1 MGDERNL
8 VADPLNMKYLRGMGK
23 NRLLRA
29 VLCLSALAPVTA
41 RTQAPTDTGEIR
53 SLELKMLD
61 CYKHRQVE
69 VFAAVLDDDFVITF
83 EDGST
88 YSKTGY
94 LSYSASSSTH
104 VELVE
109 IPEMKIRIHG
119 ETAVVTGVYHE
130 KGVDSQRAYDYHDR
144 FTDVWMKKAGKWRLV
159 AAHYSVPT
167 K

>member
-1 MGDERNL
+1 
-8 VADPLNMKYLRGMGK
+8 
-23 NRLLRA
+23 
-29 VLCLSALAPVTA
+29 
-41 RTQAPTDTGEIR
+41 
-53 SLELKMLD
+53 MLD

-69 VFAAVLDDDFVITF
+69 VFAAVLDEDFVITF

-94 LSYSASSSTH
+94 LSYSASSSTQ
-104 VELVE
+104 VELAE
-109 IPEMKIRIHG
+109 IPEMKIRMHG

-130 KGVDSQRAYDYHDR
+130 KGMDNQRTYDYHDR
-144 FTDVWMKKAGKWRLV
+144 FTDIWMRKAGKWRLV

>member
-1 MGDERNL
+1 MRKGL
-8 VADPLNMKYLRGMGK
+8 LIVA
-23 NRLLRA
+23 A
-29 VLCLSALAPVTA
+29 LCVMAALPAASGAQQASQTA
-41 RTQAPTDTGEIR
+41 EIR
-53 SLELKMLD
+53 ALEMKMLD

-69 VFAAVLDDDFVITF
+69 VFGAVLDDDFVITF

-104 VELVE
+104 VEVAE
-109 IPEMKIRIHG
+109 IPEMKIRMHG

-130 KGVDSQRAYDYHDR
+130 KGMDNQRTYDYHDR
-144 FTDVWMKKAGKWRLV
+144 FTDVWMKKSGKWRLV